1 MNEQKLCEILGQNV
15 EVPAMVDNKLK
26 NTYAQ
31 LEGKERP
38 AKRRG
43 FRPVRTVLI
52 AAAAAVLL
60 CGTAAAAYDYFYT
73 RQNVAVDEPQ
83 TVQGIVGGGQPS
95 WNEEQVY
102 DEHGKLDHNWYNRQT
117 VPADPDQAMALL
129 GDYLP
134 ESGYQW
140 QIEDY
145 TLTVEGYVL
154 DERAGTAKFYYT
166 VEHPGG
172 FPEDAVDW
180 QHGYL
185 NYTANMLYVTFE
197 SMSDVDWSFS
207 FGGRTYVDVDRSTP
221 EKLCLVDSGAAV
233 GTGWKAEDG
242 VRIRFSIPGEEHQQ
256 DIGDKHIISRD
267 DPRVEGELELPGVKS
282 LPSISASDPAAGTAV
297 ELSAIGLK
305 LNCEDMDMVGYVAL
319 DYADGTRY
327 VVKDKASN
335 LNNADYGLGGGERPN
350 MVVRYVFNRLV
361 GLSQVTA
368 VVVDDQRYEMK

>member
-1 MNEQKLCEILGQNV
+1 
-15 EVPAMVDNKLK
+15 
-26 NTYAQ
+26 
-31 LEGKERP
+31 
-38 AKRRG
+38 
-43 FRPVRTVLI
+43 
-52 AAAAAVLL
+52 
-60 CGTAAAAYDYFYT
+60 
-73 RQNVAVDEPQ
+73 
-83 TVQGIVGGGQPS
+83 
-95 WNEEQVY
+95 
-102 DEHGKLDHNWYNRQT
+102 
-117 VPADPDQAMALL
+117 
-129 GDYLP
+129 
-134 ESGYQW
+134 
-140 QIEDY
+140 
-145 TLTVEGYVL
+145 
-154 DERAGTAKFYYT
+154 
-166 VEHPGG
+166 
-172 FPEDAVDW
+172 
-180 QHGYL
+180 
-185 NYTANMLYVTFE
+185 MLYVTFE

-361 GLSQVTA
+361 DPSQVTA

>member
-1 MNEQKLCEILGQNV
+1 MDEQRLHEILGQQV
-15 EVPAMVDNKLK
+15 EVPHMINKKLED
-26 NTYAQ
+26 TYAQ
-31 LEGKERP
+31 LEGKRRP
-38 AKRRG
+38 AKRKG
-43 FRPVRTVLI
+43 PKPVRTVLI
-52 AAAAAVLL
+52 AAALVAAL
-60 CGTAAAAYDYFYT
+60 CLTAGAAYEYYV
-73 RQNVAVDEPQ
+73 RQNVPVDEPQ

-95 WNEEQVY
+95 WDEEQVY
-102 DEHGKLDHNWYNRQT
+102 DEYGKLEHNWYNRQT

-134 ESGYQW
+134 ENGYQW

-154 DERAGTAKFYYT
+154 DERTGTAKFYYT

-185 NYTANMLYVTFE
+185 NYTANMLYVSFE
-197 SMSDVDWSFS
+197 SMSDVDWSVS
-207 FGGRTYVDVDRSTP
+207 FGGRTYVDVERSTP

-267 DPRVEGELELPGVKS
+267 DPRVEGELELPGVKT
-282 LPSISASDPAAGTAV
+282 LPSISASDPAAGTA

-335 LNNADYGLGGGERPN
+335 LDNADYVLGGGERPN

-368 VVVDDQRYEMK
+368 VIVDSYRYEVAQ